1 MKRKRKPCNKNYS
14 VPIINLS
21 IYNLSNQEGQQL
33 KLGFDYRFVDK
44 NKDVQRFLAANMEPL
59 ADSLKRTSI
68 IKNLEH
74 FLEFLCGYTDIF
86 TNNIYATK
94 YYTTKNQIMSHYD
107 R

>member
-59 ADSLKRTSI
+59 ADSVK
-68 IKNLEH
+68 
-74 FLEFLCGYTDIF
+74 
-86 TNNIYATK
+86 NNIDHKKFRAF
-94 YYTTKNQIMSHYD
+94 S
-107 R
+107 